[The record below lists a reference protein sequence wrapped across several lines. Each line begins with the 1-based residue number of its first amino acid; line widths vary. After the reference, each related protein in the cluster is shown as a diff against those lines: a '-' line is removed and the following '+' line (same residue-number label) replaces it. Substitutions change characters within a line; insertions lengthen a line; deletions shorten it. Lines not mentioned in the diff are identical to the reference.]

1 MRALV
6 YHLNHLELRKQANV
20 TEPLGQAPV
29 VQSRNPL
36 DLTVETNMNYESA
49 APTPGELNINYENL
63 ALDMNY
69 ENLALDMN
77 YNDSALNN
85 FAATTQNCP
94 NCSSRD
100 KEFDNSIAGFCCMGC
115 GTVIS
120 GNELEVML

>member
-1 MRALV
+1 
-6 YHLNHLELRKQANV
+6 
-20 TEPLGQAPV
+20 
-29 VQSRNPL
+29 
-36 DLTVETNMNYESA
+36 MNYESA
-49 APTPGELNINYENL
+49 APTPGELNINYENLALDMNYENL

-100 KEFDNSIAGFCCMGC
+100 REFDNSIAGFCCMGC